1 MSNRNPSTNQ
11 TSKPVNGKVRNFSQF
26 IRVLLKKSGMLP
38 ALILLLVVGSLVSE
52 NFLSVTNI
60 SNVLRFAAIIG
71 FISIGQTLV
80 ILSGGGG
87 IDLSV
92 ASVAA
97 ASAVTGALYQ
107 SSGSPVVVIVAVS
120 TGVFF
125 GLINGLGVTVGGLQP
140 FIVTLATFT
149 IARGVAFDLTNAQPL
164 YLKSDDLKLLSTG
177 FIGPIP
183 IPIIAV
189 GLTILIAQI
198 ILSKTVFGR
207 TLYAVGGNEEA
218 AYASGIS
225 IRKYRIWIYMIS
237 GGMAGLAGV
246 FGMAQLN
253 TADPNFGNGYEL
265 TSIAAVVV
273 GGAILAGGKGSV
285 FGTAVGVLIMALLSN
300 LLNLLNVNPWATLMI
315 TGVIIVLVVGLNED
329 SVANKNHRVW
339 RGLPFYL
346 SIVVGAVILY
356 GVIKR

>member
-11 TSKPVNGKVRNFSQF
+11 ASKPVNGEVRNSSQF
-26 IRVLLKKSGMLP
+26 IKIFLKKSGMLP

-177 FIGPIP
+177 FIGR
-183 IPIIAV
+183 
-189 GLTILIAQI
+189 
-198 ILSKTVFGR
+198 LS
-207 TLYAVGGNEEA
+207 L
-218 AYASGIS
+218 
-225 IRKYRIWIYMIS
+225 
-237 GGMAGLAGV
+237 
-246 FGMAQLN
+246 
-253 TADPNFGNGYEL
+253 
-265 TSIAAVVV
+265 
-273 GGAILAGGKGSV
+273 
-285 FGTAVGVLIMALLSN
+285 
-300 LLNLLNVNPWATLMI
+300 
-315 TGVIIVLVVGLNED
+315 
-329 SVANKNHRVW
+329 
-339 RGLPFYL
+339 
-346 SIVVGAVILY
+346 
-356 GVIKR
+356 